1 MGLHPDVKKFLRT
14 RFPSSVGDGVPE
26 TQCDVLVCDHMWLLF
41 KFHPD
46 EGSTGEDLVDFFWRP
61 MLRFFR
67 AGGTSYVCVFDVPE
81 RVPVAKAEEHKK
93 RYGSGPRPEKPTGT
107 CSTSSLPLP
116 WHAALADR
124 EARADVCA
132 HIARGVVARFERH
145 ADELKDKSLV
155 VSGVG
160 GEVVRADANGSNPW
174 TEHASVADVGEGDL
188 AVAYW
193 VNHFSDRSVV
203 ARVLDTDQIPILMLR
218 AKLSRRDAPLHVWLV
233 SPRATQTTQTTQ
245 ARTKCVPGS
254 VDVDETSDPRLHG
267 YECIPPEGHTLV
279 DVLRLND
286 EMERTTR
293 ASVEE
298 WVFWIIAQKTDFV
311 DKIVQNLGV
320 GPTLAALE
328 EDAGRASPS
337 SSSAASSA
345 RALFGIPETETN
357 RRRRPIVRV
366 TASRATCDSREMSRR
381 FVSAV
386 ASAKRKRATIRE
398 DADVEFRRAWW
409 TLLYWSYGWDG
420 PLRESLRPRLAFGF
434 DERGMRAKTR
444 EEETFPD
451 YVPDR

>member
-1 MGLHPDVKKFLRT
+1 
-14 RFPSSVGDGVPE
+14 
-26 TQCDVLVCDHMWLLF
+26 
-41 KFHPD
+41 
-46 EGSTGEDLVDFFWRP
+46 

-67 AGGTSYVCVFDVPE
+67 AGGKSYACVFDVPE
-81 RVPVAKAEEHKK
+81 RVPVAKAEEHKR
-93 RYGSGPRPEKPTGT
+93 RYENAPPIEKPTGT
-107 CSTSSLPLP
+107 CSASSLPLP
-116 WHAALADR
+116 WNAALADR
-124 EARADVCA
+124 RARADACSYV
-132 HIARGVVARFERH
+132 ARGVMDRFARH
-145 ADELKDKSLV
+145 ADELKDKELI

-160 GEVVRADANGSNPW
+160 GEVIRADVDGW
-174 TEHASVADVGEGDL
+174 KVWKEHAPVAEVGEGDL

-193 VNHFSDRSVV
+193 VNHYADRSVV

-218 AKLSRRDAPLHVWLV
+218 AKLSRREVPLHVWLV
-233 SPRATQTTQTTQ
+233 SPR
-245 ARTKCVPGS
+245 TKK
-254 VDVDETSDPRLHG
+254 ETEEERNHG

-286 EMERTTR
+286 EIERSTR

-328 EDAGRASPS
+328 EDAGRPSAS
-337 SSSAASSA
+337 ASA
-345 RALFGIPETETN
+345 RALFG
-357 RRRRPIVRV
+357 RSVDGGCGRRPIVRV

-381 FVSAV
+381 FGAAV
-386 ASAKRKRATIRE
+386 ASTKRKRATVRE

-420 PLRESLRPRLAFGF
+420 PLRESLRPRPAFGF

-444 EEETFPD
+444 EDVTFPD
-451 YVPDR
+451 FIKNK

>member
-26 TQCDVLVCDHMWLLF
+26 TQCDVLVCDHMWMLF

-46 EGSTGEDLVDFFWRP
+46 DGSTGEDLVDFFWRP
-61 MLRFFR
+61 MMRFFR

-107 CSTSSLPLP
+107 CSSSSIPLP

-124 EARADVCA
+124 DARADVCA
-132 HIARGVVARFERH
+132 HIARGIVARFERH
-145 ADELKDKSLV
+145 ADELKEKTLV

-160 GEVVRADANGSNPW
+160 GEVVRADANGSRAWN
-174 TEHASVADVGEGDL
+174 EHAPVAEVGEGDL

-193 VNHFSDRSVV
+193 VNHFSNRSVV

-218 AKLSRRDAPLHVWLV
+218 AKLSRRVAPLHVWLV
-233 SPRATQTTQTTQ
+233 SPRS
-245 ARTKCVPGS
+245 PP
-254 VDVDETSDPRLHG
+254 TSGTSGTSGTSRWAEGGIGGNDQEDDPRRHG

-279 DVLRLND
+279 DVLRLNG
-286 EMERTTR
+286 EIERTTR

-328 EDAGRASPS
+328 EDAGRASA
-337 SSSAASSA
+337 SSSAQVSS
-345 RALFGIPETETN
+345 GN
-357 RRRRPIVRV
+357 RRPIVRV
-366 TASRATCDSREMSRR
+366 TASRATCDPREMSRR
-381 FVSAV
+381 FGSAV
-386 ASAKRKRATIRE
+386 ASTKRKRATIRE

-434 DERGMRAKTR
+434 DERGMRAKTG

-451 YVPDR
+451 FKF

>member
-14 RFPSSVGDGVPE
+14 RFPSSVGDGVPAS
-26 TQCDVLVCDHMWLLF
+26 QCDVLVCDHMWLLF
-41 KFHPD
+41 KFHPED
-46 EGSTGEDLVDFFWRP
+46 GSTGEDLVDFAWRP

-67 AGGTSYVCVFDVPE
+67 AGGTSYACVFDVPE
-81 RVPVAKAEEHKK
+81 RVPVAKAEEHRR
-93 RYGSGPRPEKPTGT
+93 RYDRGGPPVDEPAGT
-107 CSTSSLPLP
+107 CSSSSLPLP
-116 WHAALADR
+116 WNAALANR
-124 EARADVCA
+124 RARADVCSY
-132 HIARGVVARFERH
+132 IARGVTERFARH
-145 ADELKDKSLV
+145 VDELRDKELI

-160 GEVVRADANGSNPW
+160 GKVIRANADGTKVW
-174 TEHASVADVGEGDL
+174 EEHAPVAEVGEGDL

-193 VNHFSDRSVV
+193 VNHYADRSVV

-218 AKLSRRDAPLHVWLV
+218 AKLSRRVAPLHVWLV
-233 SPRATQTTQTTQ
+233 SPRSSSSSSSTSS
-245 ARTKCVPGS
+245 KN
-254 VDVDETSDPRLHG
+254 DEIDDRRHG

-279 DVLRLND
+279 DVTRLND
-286 EMERTTR
+286 EIERTTR

-328 EDAGRASPS
+328 EDAGRASA
-337 SSSAASSA
+337 SSSAQVSS
-345 RALFGIPETETN
+345 GN
-357 RRRRPIVRV
+357 RRPIVRV
-366 TASRATCDSREMSRR
+366 TASRATCDPREMARR
-381 FVSAV
+381 FGSAV
-386 ASAKRKRATIRE
+386 ASTKRKRATIRE

-451 YVPDR
+451 FTI